1 MHMKHKIK
9 YIGISLL
16 IFVFASAVM
25 VFVFRAKIKARF
37 MPEVE
42 QTGDIH
48 IKIKN
53 DTSFISTKLV
63 VKNRSFIKIHI
74 NTIKYKVSL
83 FNKIYLQSEKDLG
96 INLPG
101 YGSDSLD
108 FSIKVPYAAILKDLK
123 TERKKE
129 DSTGYAVDIT
139 LNYATTFWSSEIP
152 VNKSGKFKI
161 PQPPELK
168 IEDIKWKKV
177 RLKYLLAD
185 VKIKFTNHSA
195 IVLSIKDLNY
205 SMEILKHG
213 NLKGNYK
220 EPINIK
226 PNGITFVTIPI
237 EINTKNIGKTIF
249 EVIINKDNYDYIL
262 NMGISL
268 KSGDK
273 EGKLYHLDLTNTG
286 KMELKK

>member
-1 MHMKHKIK
+1 MKYKIK
-9 YIGISLL
+9 YIGISIL
-16 IFVFASAVM
+16 
-25 VFVFRAKIKARF
+25 VFVFTSAMMVFIFRVKIKARF
-37 MPEVE
+37 MPLVE

-53 DTSFISTKLV
+53 DTSYISTKLV
-63 VKNRSFIKIHI
+63 VRNRSFIKIHI

-83 FNKIYLQSEKDLG
+83 FNKIYLQSEKNLG
-96 INLPG
+96 LNLPS

-108 FSIKVPYAAILKDLK
+108 FSIKVPYIAILKDLK

-129 DSTGYAVDIT
+129 DSTGYVVDIT

-152 VNKSGKFKI
+152 VNKTGKFKI

-168 IEDIKWKKV
+168 IEEIKWKKV
-177 RLKYLLAD
+177 RLKSLLAD

-205 SMEILKHG
+205 SMEILKKG

-220 EPINIK
+220 QPIYIK
-226 PNGITFVTIPI
+226 PNGITFITIPI

-262 NMGISL
+262 TMAVSL

-273 EGKLYHLDLTNTG
+273 ESKLYHLDITKAG